1 MDFQSLFARISTFEM
16 SLNESEIVCKLGES
30 QAAAGP
36 RLANVIE
43 CAGGHNVFL
52 SWLEV
57 LPELVN
63 RFDVEGADV
72 TGSLGRA
79 LAPGYVVRFFITVAA
94 LAGRGIASVASLDS
108 NSDSA
113 DSSELRQHYFIFMIN
128 QINFQVLVSLIWKQT
143 ERR

>member
-1 MDFQSLFARISTFEM
+1 MDFQGLFTRNYAFEM
-16 SLNESEIVCKLGES
+16 SLNVSEIVRKLGES

-36 RLANVIE
+36 RLANEIE

-63 RFDVEGADV
+63 RLDVEGADV
-72 TGSLGRA
+72 AGSHGRA

-94 LAGRGIASVASLDS
+94 LAGRVIASVASLDT

-113 DSSELRQHYFIFMIN
+113 DSSKLRQHYFIFMIN
-128 QINFQVLVSLIWKQT
+128 QINFQVLVSLI
-143 ERR
+143 